1 MEMDE
6 RAKALMEK
14 CKIVADDPS
23 VVSACKIMLETLEEK
38 KVKITEAPPKQTYLK
53 MAETLSTEDVPR
65 VLEMALMVT
74 KSKEIKDP
82 DVIVAADRL
91 IRAIEMC

>member
-1 MEMDE
+1 MDE

-14 CKIVADDPS
+14 CKVVADDPS
-23 VVSACKIMLETLEEK
+23 VVSTCKIMLETLEEK
-38 KVKITEAPPKQTYLK
+38 KVKITEAPPEQTYLE
-53 MAETLSTEDVPR
+53 MAETLSPEDVPR
-65 VLEMALMVT
+65 VLEMALVVT

-82 DVIVAADRL
+82 DIIVAADRL